1 MKRFLGLILAV
12 AACLTVF
19 CMPTAAVSYT
29 YDVKNQATLMPD
41 AATVEKY
48 MVSSPTEGY
57 TFMTPADVAT
67 DADGNLYVCDSST
80 NEITVFD
87 GDLEYS
93 KILSSFT
100 LPDGT
105 STTLTAPQGVFVDAK
120 GTLYIADS
128 EGGRVIVCDHSGAIS
143 RVITVSSEEL
153 YLTDFE
159 FIPLKVA
166 ADAWGNVYI
175 LAKGV
180 FDGLLQ
186 FNSSDDFI
194 GFVGSNEVDA
204 SVIDVLWKKIATKRQ
219 REQYAKTVPVEFNNI
234 DIDSKGF
241 VYTVTASI
249 TNSPE
254 ASENVRKQTAKG
266 TNILKTSELYG
277 NVIGDLDFPLTWEL
291 ATASGSSSFSDVS
304 AASSYGFLALD
315 SNHGRVFVYNDDSD
329 LLFAIGGKGTVE
341 GAFKK
346 PTAIATSG
354 DRIIVLDSEVR
365 SITVFRYTDYGKAIL
380 AAQQSYTDGDYEQSV
395 TEWKAVLKQNSNLR
409 IGYSGIA
416 KSYIMLGEY
425 KRGMHYA
432 KLADDQT
439 TYSKAFKYYRKEA
452 LKDNFLWLLIGL
464 AAVAG
469 AAYAIARVL
478 KAKRVGERLS
488 ASPVWSGISYS
499 KYIATHPFK
508 AFYEMCREGKGNLW
522 SVLIIF
528 VFYALVTICKSR
540 YSAFLFTAVGKEFNL
555 ITAVCTAV
563 VPVALWCVC
572 NWAVSTLM
580 EGDGTPLQ
588 ITMATG
594 YALVPFIIANLVY
607 IPLTYCLTEEE
618 AMFAVIIQLFG
629 ILWSGFLI
637 FVAVITVHDFTLPRA
652 IGTIIVTVVGM
663 AIVIF
668 LLLLVFNLVQQM
680 AYFLISIYNQLII
693 RL

>member
-1 MKRFLGLILAV
+1 MKRLLGALLT
-12 AACLTVF
+12 AAAMLTVF
-19 CMPTAAVSYT
+19 CMPASAVSYT
-29 YDVKNQATLMPD
+29 YDVKENAVEMPD
-41 AATVEKY
+41 VATVEKY
-48 MVSSPTEGY
+48 MVSDSAKGY
-57 TFMTPADVAT
+57 TFLNPADVAT
-67 DADGNLYVCDSST
+67 DSKGNLYVCDSSA
-80 NEITVFD
+80 NAIFVFNS
-87 GDLEYS
+87 DLEYS
-93 KILSSFT
+93 KTMSEFT
-100 LPDGT
+100 LPDGVP
-105 STTLTAPQGVFVDAK
+105 TTLTAPQGIFVDES

-128 EGGRVIVCDHSGAIS
+128 EGGRVIACDEGGKIS
-143 RVITVSSEEL
+143 RVITVTSEQL

-166 ADAWGNVYI
+166 ADEWGNVYI
-175 LAKGV
+175 LAKSV

-186 FNSSDDFI
+186 FNSSDEFI
-194 GFVGSNEVDA
+194 GFVGSNEVKA
-204 SVIDVLWKKIATKRQ
+204 SVLDVLWKKIATKKQ

-234 DIDSKGF
+234 DIDDKGF
-241 VYTVTASI
+241 VYTITTAIS
-249 TNSPE
+249 NSPQS
-254 ASENVRKQTAKG
+254 SENLRKQTAKG
-266 TNILKTSELYG
+266 TNILKSSELFG

-291 ATASGSSSFSDVS
+291 ATASGSSSFSDVC
-304 AASSYGFLALD
+304 AASYGFLALD
-315 SNHGRVFVYNDDSD
+315 SNHSRVFVYNDDSD
-329 LLFAIGGKGTVE
+329 LLFAFGGKGTVE

-346 PTAIATSG
+346 PTAITVSG
-354 DRIIVLDSEVR
+354 DRIIILDSEVR
-365 SITVFRYTDYGKAIL
+365 SITAFSFTDYGKAIL
-380 AAQQSYTDGDYEQSV
+380 DAQQSYIDGEYEQSV

-425 KRGMHYA
+425 KKGMHYA

-452 LKDNFLWLLIGL
+452 LKDNFLWLLIGIAL
-464 AAVAG
+464 VAG
-469 AAYAIARVL
+469 AVYALMKVL
-478 KAKRVGERLS
+478 KAKKVGEKLS
-488 ASPVWSGISYS
+488 ASSVYQGLAYS

-508 AFYEMCREGKGNLW
+508 AYYEMCREKKGNLV
-522 SVLIIF
+522 SVAIIY
-528 VFYALVTICKSR
+528 VLYALITICKSR
-540 YSAFLFTAVGKEFNL
+540 YSAFLFTAVGREFNL

-580 EGDGTPLQ
+580 EGDGTPVQ
-588 ITMATG
+588 IAMATG
-594 YALVPFIIANLVY
+594 YALVPFTIANLVY

-629 ILWSGFLI
+629 ILWSGFLL

-652 IGTIIVTVVGM
+652 IGTIIVTLVGM

>member
-1 MKRFLGLILAV
+1 MKRLICFFLAV
-12 AACLTVF
+12 AALVSVF
-19 CMPTAAVSYT
+19 CMPASAVSYT
-29 YDVKNQATLMPD
+29 YDVKERAVEMPD

-48 MVSSPTEGY
+48 MVSAPGEGY
-57 TFMTPADVAT
+57 TFNTPADVAT
-67 DADGNLYVCDSST
+67 DTEGNLYVCDSGNNSV
-80 NEITVFD
+80 IVF
-87 GDLEYS
+87 GDDLKHS
-93 KILSSFT
+93 KTLSSFI

-105 STTLTAPQGVFVDAK
+105 PTTLTAPQGIFVDNS

-128 EGGRVIVCDHSGAIS
+128 EGGRVIACNSDGNIN
-143 RVITVSSEEL
+143 RVITVTSEQV
-153 YLTDFE
+153 YLTE
-159 FIPLKVA
+159 FTFTPLKVA
-166 ADAWGNVYI
+166 ADRWGNVYV

-180 FDGLLQ
+180 YDGLLQ
-186 FNSSDDFI
+186 FNSSNEFI
-194 GFVGSNEVDA
+194 GFVGSNEVKA
-204 SVIDVLWKKIATKRQ
+204 SVLDVLWKKIATKRQ

-234 DIDSKGF
+234 DIDPKGF
-241 VYTVTASI
+241 VYTVTTTI
-249 TNSPE
+249 TNSPKD
-254 ASENVRKQTAKG
+254 SENVRKQTAKG
-266 TNILKTSELYG
+266 TNILKSSELFG
-277 NVIGDLDFPLTWEL
+277 EVIGDLDFPLTWET
-291 ATASGSSSFSDVS
+291 ATAPGSSSFSDVS
-304 AASSYGFLALD
+304 AAEYGFLALD
-315 SNHGRVFVYNDDSD
+315 SNHSRVFVYNEDSD
-329 LLFAIGGKGTVE
+329 LLFAFGGKGMVE

-346 PTAIATSG
+346 PTAIAVCG

-365 SITVFRYTDYGKAIL
+365 SITVFRFTDYGKAIL
-380 AAQQSYTDGDYEQSV
+380 NAQHSYIDGEYEQSV
-395 TEWKAVLKQNSNLR
+395 TEWKAVLKQNSGLR

-425 KRGMHYA
+425 KNGMHYA

-439 TYSKAFKYYRKEA
+439 TYSKAFKYYRKEV
-452 LKDNFLWLLIGL
+452 LKDSFLWVLIG
-464 AAVAG
+464 AVIIG
-469 AAYAIARVL
+469 IGIYALARVL
-478 KAKRVGERLS
+478 KAKKVGDRLARS
-488 ASPVWSGISYS
+488 SVWSGLMYS

-508 AFYEMCREGKGNLW
+508 AYYEMCREKRGNIV
-522 SVLIIF
+522 SVVIIF
-528 VFYALVTICKSR
+528 IFYTLVTICKSR
-540 YSAFLFTAVGKEFNL
+540 YSAFLFTAVGREFNL

-580 EGDGTPLQ
+580 EGDGTPTQ

-594 YALVPFIIANLVY
+594 YALVPFAIANLVS

-629 ILWSGFLI
+629 IIWSGFLL